1 MSGSSYYKI
10 GDHNIICDYSGFK
23 IKRSDARRTWD
34 GYLVDKRFW
43 EPRQP
48 QDFVR
53 GRVDKIAVPPNESR
67 SESPDTFITSQVLP
81 EDL

>member
-1 MSGSSYYKI
+1 MSSYYKK
-10 GDHNIICDYSGFK
+10 GDWNVICDFSNFK
-23 IKRSDARRTWD
+23 CKRSECRKTWD
-34 GYLVDKRFW
+34 GFLVRKDFW

-53 GRVDKIAVPPNESR
+53 GRVDKIAVPPSESR
-67 SESPDTFITSQVLP
+67 SEGSDTFTTDRVLP

>member
-1 MSGSSYYKI
+1 MSGGSYFKL
-10 GDHNIICDYSGFK
+10 GDFNVICDYSGFK
-23 IKRSDARRTWD
+23 CKRSECRRTWD
-34 GYLVDKRFW
+34 GYIVRKDFW

-53 GRVDKIAVPPNESR
+53 GRKDTIAAPPGETR
-67 SESPDTFITSQVLP
+67 SESPDTFITTAVTP